1 VTTAR
6 TKQRTLIVIDPVECG
21 TAAFERALAAFDPTE
36 HEVTLT
42 VVATPPRGGE
52 PDAPTIEGV
61 TTGFE
66 NADRALAGYLDRAR
80 SMGFT
85 VEGWVVPPRRS
96 RIAEETQA
104 RGRFD
109 QVVAVSPSGTWRRL
123 RGDDVARVLARS
135 HSVPVAVACEN

>member
-1 VTTAR
+1 MTTAATR
-6 TKQRTLIVIDPVECG
+6 QRTLIVIDPVECG
-21 TAAFERALAAFDPTE
+21 TAAFERVMAGFDPSE

-42 VVATPPRGGE
+42 VVATPPRGDE
-52 PDAPTIEGV
+52 SSTPTIEGV
-61 TTGFE
+61 TPAFE

-80 SMGFT
+80 ALGFT
-85 VEGWVVPPRRS
+85 VEGWVIPPRRS
-96 RIAEETQA
+96 RIAEETRA